1 MRIRR
6 RLTALLAWLM
16 LLGCMISAGAQSP
29 GREIQLPDGCGTLT
43 LPEGMVSAP
52 VSPEET
58 DLWAVFQ
65 RAPDLE
71 MLIFIYDAQGADP
84 RTMAEALRNAGR
96 TAETREIDGVEFLVF
111 QDRDETD
118 GAPCVGYAYVS
129 GNTLI
134 EITFFYGSQDA
145 MDRTYEIMESFHR

>member
-1 MRIRR
+1 M
-6 RLTALLAWLM
+6 LAVLLAGLLAGLM
-16 LLGCMISAGAQSP
+16 LPGRVTPAMAQSL
-29 GREIQLPDGCGTLT
+29 GWEIQLPDGQGVLT
-43 LPEGMVSAP
+43 LPEGMISTP

-58 DLWAVFQ
+58 DLWADYL
-65 RAPDLE
+65 RKPDLE
-71 MLIFIYDAQGADP
+71 MLIFCYDAQGAEP

-111 QDRDETD
+111 QDRDEAD

-129 GNTLI
+129 GDALI
-134 EITFFYGSQDA
+134 EITFFYGSQEA